1 MKNSVESVEN
11 AAEKKERRNIKV
23 MDLILVIVGV
33 SLLVFTIVMIQLF
46 KVYGTVP
53 DTLITCVFATLGG
66 ECGIM
71 GWIKTTKD
79 RNRERKW
86 EQEDKQEAKAEA
98 AEVPPGD
105 MPGRIMRK
113 QKTTEGCGCGPLS
126 FSEETVWNK
135 ENFSQWWGRWHRP
148 ICRKAESLPA

>member
-86 EQEDKQEAKAEA
+86 EQEDKQAEA
-98 AEVPPGD
+98 GTIDKATKKRFVVELLEANGITVTPEIDAFIEAAVKELDLAEKNAIGEIGKIFSD
-105 MPGRIMRK
+105 
-113 QKTTEGCGCGPLS
+113 TEQTPQ
-126 FSEETVWNK
+126 N
-135 ENFSQWWGRWHRP
+135 
-148 ICRKAESLPA
+148 